1 MPTNT
6 THGLHFFDIAQDQI
20 VRLKTKDSDRVQST
34 TTERGVDTP
43 STSHNSKETPT
54 GSKHD
59 ASEDTNLTTLSLI
72 EIKTR
77 SSYNLTSLQ
86 DRNALHQLNIYCFF
100 LKELLATNPLYDF
113 KPLWNKLGLD
123 SSANLP
129 KDVLESMAFPKL
141 GPKPRSLDDLVYLW
155 HQLVRE
161 SDVDKISEEL
171 RLVYYLRPASDE
183 TGSSSTHDDRTI
195 ATDTSLT
202 LDELRQ
208 IIRTPAKGLS
218 SRMFSVVST

>member
-6 THGLHFFDIAQDQI
+6 THGLHFVDIAQDQI

-34 TTERGVDTP
+34 TTERVDTP
-43 STSHNSKETPT
+43 STSHNNKETPT
-54 GSKHD
+54 HPKHD

-218 SRMFSVVST
+218 SRMFSMASI